1 MNTKAYFENKV
12 IWITGASSGIGK
24 EFCIQ
29 LDQMG
34 AILILSSRNE
44 DSLLKLKESLSHSK
58 KHQIQVLDLEDS
70 SKFSSITDSIISSH
84 KKIDLL
90 INNGGVSQRSNVVDT
105 DLSIDRKI
113 MEVNFFGN
121 VALSKAVLPHMIE
134 NKSGHIVVISSI
146 AGKFG
151 FFLRSAYSA
160 SKHALHGF
168 YESLALE
175 QKDNG
180 INITMVCPG
189 KINTPISKNALNK
202 DGQKNG
208 EMDDN
213 QRLGL
218 PVSKCVKKIL
228 KDVAKKKDESFVGGK
243 EIYAVKI
250 KNFFPRIFKKII
262 RKQSPT

>member
-1 MNTKAYFENKV
+1 MNTKTYFDNKV
-12 IWITGASSGIGK
+12 VWITGASSGIGK

-29 LDQMG
+29 LDKMG
-34 AILILSSRNE
+34 AILILSSRNKNA
-44 DSLLKLKESLSHSK
+44 LVALKESLSHSE
-58 KHQIQVLDLEDS
+58 KHQIQVLDLENS
-70 SKFSSITDSIISSH
+70 SEFKNMTDSIISSH

-90 INNGGVSQRSNVVDT
+90 INNGGISQRSNVAET

-208 EMDDN
+208 KMDDN

-228 KDVAKKKDESFVGGK
+228 KAE
-243 EIYAVKI
+243 
-250 KNFFPRIFKKII
+250 
-262 RKQSPT
+262 

>member
-1 MNTKAYFENKV
+1 MNTKTYFDNKV
-12 IWITGASSGIGK
+12 VWITGASSGIGK

-44 DSLLKLKESLSHSK
+44 NALVALKESLSHSE

-70 SKFSSITDSIISSH
+70 SEFKNMTDSIISSH

-90 INNGGVSQRSNVVDT
+90 INNGGISQRSNVAET

-113 MEVNFFGN
+113 MEINFFGN
-121 VALSKAVLPHMIE
+121 VALSKAVLPHMIK

-180 INITMVCPG
+180 INITIVCPG
-189 KINTPISKNALNK
+189 KINTPISTNALNK
-202 DGQKNG
+202 KGEKNG
-208 EMDDN
+208 QMDDN
-213 QRLGL
+213 QRHG
-218 PVSKCVKKIL
+218 PT
-228 KDVAKKKDESFVGGK
+228 SFK
-243 EIYAVKI
+243 MCEKNI
-250 KNFFPRIFKKII
+250 KGCC
-262 RKQSPT
+262 

>member
-1 MNTKAYFENKV
+1 MNTKTYFDNKV
-12 IWITGASSGIGK
+12 VWITGASSGIGK

-34 AILILSSRNE
+34 AILILSSRNKNALVE
-44 DSLLKLKESLSHSK
+44 LKESLSHSEK
-58 KHQIQVLDLEDS
+58 RQIQVLDLEDS
-70 SKFSSITDSIISSH
+70 SEFKNMTDSILSSH

-90 INNGGVSQRSNVVDT
+90 INNGGISQRSNVADT

-113 MEVNFFGN
+113 MEINFFGN
-121 VALSKAVLPHMIE
+121 VALSKAVLPHMIK

-180 INITMVCPG
+180 INITIVCPG
-189 KINTPISKNALNK
+189 KINTPISTNALNK
-202 DGQKNG
+202 EGEKNG
-208 EMDDN
+208 QMDDN
-213 QRLGL
+213 QIHGL

-228 KDVAKKKDESFVGGK
+228 KDVAKKKEESFVGGK

-250 KNFFPRIFKKII
+250 KNLFPRIFRKII

>member
-1 MNTKAYFENKV
+1 MNTKTYFDNKV
-12 IWITGASSGIGK
+12 VWITGASSGIGK

-44 DSLLKLKESLSHSK
+44 NALVALKESLSHSE

-70 SKFSSITDSIISSH
+70 SEFKNMTDSIISSH

-90 INNGGVSQRSNVVDT
+90 INNGGISQRSNVAET

-113 MEVNFFGN
+113 MEINFFGN
-121 VALSKAVLPHMIE
+121 VALSKAVLPHMIK

-180 INITMVCPG
+180 INITIVCPG
-189 KINTPISKNALNK
+189 KINTPISTNALNK
-202 DGQKNG
+202 EGEKNG
-208 EMDDN
+208 QMDDN
-213 QRLGL
+213 QRHGL
-218 PVSKCVKKIL
+218 PVSKCVTKIL
-228 KDVAKKKDESFVGGK
+228 KDVAKKKEESFVGGK
-243 EIYAVKI
+243 EIYVVKI
-250 KNFFPRIFKKII
+250 KNLFPRIFRKII

>member
-1 MNTKAYFENKV
+1 MNTKTYFENKV
-12 IWITGASSGIGK
+12 VWITGASSGIGK

-44 DSLLKLKESLSHSK
+44 NALVVLKESLSHSK

-70 SKFSSITDSIISSH
+70 SEFKSMTNSIISSH

-90 INNGGVSQRSNVVDT
+90 INNGGISQRSNVADT
-105 DLSIDRKI
+105 RLSIDRKI

-121 VALSKAVLPHMIE
+121 IALSKAVLPHMIK

-180 INITMVCPG
+180 INVTMVCPG
-189 KINTPISKNALNK
+189 KINTPISTNALNK
-202 DGQKNG
+202 EGKRNGQ
-208 EMDDN
+208 MDNN

-228 KDVAKKKDESFVGGK
+228 KDIAKKKEESFVGGK
-243 EIYAVKI
+243 EIYAVRI
-250 KNFFPRIFKKII
+250 KNLFPRVFRKII

>member
-1 MNTKAYFENKV
+1 MNTKTYFDNKV
-12 IWITGASSGIGK
+12 VWITGASSGIGK

-34 AILILSSRNE
+34 AILILSSRNKNALVE
-44 DSLLKLKESLSHSK
+44 LKESLSHSE

-70 SKFSSITDSIISSH
+70 SEFKNMTDSILSSH

-90 INNGGVSQRSNVVDT
+90 INNGGISQRSNVADT

-121 VALSKAVLPHMIE
+121 VALSKAVLPHMIK

-168 YESLALE
+168 YESLSLE

-180 INITMVCPG
+180 INITVVCPG
-189 KINTPISKNALNK
+189 KINTPISTNALNK
-202 DGQKNG
+202 EGEKNG
-208 EMDDN
+208 QMDDN
-213 QRLGL
+213 QRHGL

-228 KDVAKKKDESFVGGK
+228 KDVAKKKEESFVGGK

-250 KNFFPRIFKKII
+250 KNLFPRIFRKII

>member
-1 MNTKAYFENKV
+1 MNTKTYFDNKV
-12 IWITGASSGIGK
+12 VWITGASSGIGK

-34 AILILSSRNE
+34 AILILSSRNKNALVE
-44 DSLLKLKESLSHSK
+44 LKESLSHSE

-70 SKFSSITDSIISSH
+70 SEFKNMTDSILSSH

-90 INNGGVSQRSNVVDT
+90 INNGGISQRSNVADT

-121 VALSKAVLPHMIE
+121 VALSKAALPHMIK

-180 INITMVCPG
+180 INITIVCPG
-189 KINTPISKNALNK
+189 KINTPISTNALNK
-202 DGQKNG
+202 EGEKNG
-208 EMDDN
+208 QMDDN
-213 QRLGL
+213 QRHGL

-228 KDVAKKKDESFVGGK
+228 KDVAKKKEESFVGGK

-250 KNFFPRIFKKII
+250 KNLFPRIFRKII

>member
-1 MNTKAYFENKV
+1 MNTKTYFDNKV
-12 IWITGASSGIGK
+12 VWITGASSGIGK

-44 DSLLKLKESLSHSK
+44 NALVALKESLSHSE
-58 KHQIQVLDLEDS
+58 KHQIQVLDLENS
-70 SKFSSITDSIISSH
+70 SEFKNMTDSIISSH

-90 INNGGVSQRSNVVDT
+90 INNGGISQRSNVADT
-105 DLSIDRKI
+105 NLSIDRKI
-113 MEVNFFGN
+113 MEINFFGN
-121 VALSKAVLPHMIE
+121 VALSKAVLPHMIK

-180 INITMVCPG
+180 INITIVCPG
-189 KINTPISKNALNK
+189 KINTPISTNALNK
-202 DGQKNG
+202 EGEKNG
-208 EMDDN
+208 QMDDN
-213 QRLGL
+213 QRHGL

-228 KDVAKKKDESFVGGK
+228 KDVAKKKEESFVGGK

-250 KNFFPRIFKKII
+250 KNLFPRIFRKII

>member
-1 MNTKAYFENKV
+1 MNTKTYFDNKV
-12 IWITGASSGIGK
+12 VWITGASSGIGK

-44 DSLLKLKESLSHSK
+44 NALFALKESLSHSE

-70 SKFSSITDSIISSH
+70 SEFKNMTDSIISSH

-90 INNGGVSQRSNVVDT
+90 INNGGISQRSNVAET

-113 MEVNFFGN
+113 MEINFFGN
-121 VALSKAVLPHMIE
+121 VALSKAVLPHMIK

-180 INITMVCPG
+180 INITIVCPG
-189 KINTPISKNALNK
+189 KINTPISTNALNK
-202 DGQKNG
+202 EGEKNG
-208 EMDDN
+208 QMDDN
-213 QRLGL
+213 QRHGL

-228 KDVAKKKDESFVGGK
+228 KDVAKKKEDSFVGGK

-250 KNFFPRIFKKII
+250 KNLFPRIFRKII

>member
-1 MNTKAYFENKV
+1 MNTRTYFENKV
-12 IWITGASSGIGK
+12 VWITGASSGIGK

-44 DSLLKLKESLSHSK
+44 NALVELQESLSHSE

-70 SKFSSITDSIISSH
+70 SEFKSMTESIISSH

-90 INNGGVSQRSNVVDT
+90 INNGGISQRSNVADT
-105 DLSIDRKI
+105 SLSIDRKI

-121 VALSKAVLPHMIE
+121 VALSKAVLPHMIK

-175 QKDNG
+175 QKENG
-180 INITMVCPG
+180 INVTMVCPG
-189 KINTPISKNALNK
+189 KINTPISTNALNK
-202 DGQKNG
+202 EGKRNGQ
-208 EMDDN
+208 MDDN

-228 KDVAKKKDESFVGGK
+228 KDIAKKKEESFVGGK
-243 EIYAVKI
+243 EIYAVRI
-250 KNFFPRIFKKII
+250 KNLFPRIFRKII